1 MSKKFVSELMKRIQ
15 EHLNECQSNLRQIET
30 EKMYWKIKY
39 QESQV
44 EIEKLQNANE
54 NLKKENEKLG
64 KRISSLKQAQHLEQ
78 EQQKLSQQHLEEE
91 NTSLLDKYQQMFLD
105 SQDSNAEIEKL
116 EKDSE
121 KLEES
126 RNEVHNLENDSE
138 KLKESRRKVKNL
150 QKTIARLN
158 EKLEKSESLEE
169 MDTIKKENA
178 RLKQQIIALEK
189 KYDSDFQSYH
199 LFPKPHA
206 TLNPYPAANLSE
218 DNILHQL
225 ETIHNISTDIFKID
239 SFSFNEARRLEREM
253 LSQCSSSWWEKRN
266 VIVYFLIDPLMVIN
280 LQPKNDSSLDSGLI
294 DPRFFFQFISSIFY
308 VCQGLK
314 DRPYDHFKKALNER
328 LAPTSLD
335 PSPKIQRNFKFSLW
349 DRFIQPIIFNAY
361 ENLPKEEAFMYEAMI
376 IETIGLKNLT
386 NKACGTKLKK
396 LNMNTRQ
403 RKVLGTFLM
412 CKIFMKFGSKFGIT
426 VFAGN

>member
-105 SQDSNAEIEKL
+105 SQDSNAEIEQL
-116 EKDSE
+116 KDSE

-138 KLKESRRKVKNL
+138 KLKESRRKT
-150 QKTIARLN
+150 KTIARLN

-169 MDTIKKENA
+169 MDTI
-178 RLKQQIIALEK
+178 
-189 KYDSDFQSYH
+189 
-199 LFPKPHA
+199 
-206 TLNPYPAANLSE
+206 
-218 DNILHQL
+218 
-225 ETIHNISTDIFKID
+225 
-239 SFSFNEARRLEREM
+239 FSFNEARRLEGEM